1 MSNAKAKEPLF
12 HISKRDNISFKKS
25 LLIRVAS
32 VFFSLLLL
40 CVVCSIVGGKGIDTV
55 IGALF
60 DGNFGS
66 ERKIW
71 IMLKDTALLLGVS
84 LALIP
89 AFKMKFWNLGGNGQ
103 ILIGCLMAV
112 TCMQFFGG
120 KIPDWAVWI
129 IMTVLCIAGSAIW
142 AVIPAIFKALFNTNE
157 SLFTLM
163 LNYVAQFLVGYFV
176 VTWSTSG
183 SNVLSPYTQGV
194 LPDIGNQYLL
204 TIIVIAVA
212 TVVMSIYLSKSKQGY
227 ELSVVGESQNTAKY
241 VGINVKKVIIRT
253 MAISGAMCGI
263 VGLLLSGAIEHTM
276 SESIAKNMGFTA
288 IMATWLGHCNPITVI
303 LTSFLITFLSKGMVS
318 VRMELN
324 LTNDAI
330 SNVCIALVYFIIIA
344 SEFFITYK
352 IKSPIFTKISDAF
365 NRRKKAV
372 VDKAAQSQNES
383 ENSDNT
389 DLSSTDDG
397 MLNQNDVVIDSDDAT
412 ASEQQTPEQQEPV
425 SQDRTT
431 QSQSDDSAP
440 AISATDD
447 TATVTQQ
454 AATPKKKAAAK
465 TKKTQ
470 SQSDDSAP
478 AISATDDTAT

>member
-1 MSNAKAKEPLF
+1 MTDTKVREPLF
-12 HISKRDNISFKKS
+12 HITKRDNITTKKS
-25 LLIRVAS
+25 ILIRVIA

-40 CVVCSIVGGKGIDTV
+40 CIVCAIIGGEGIDV
-55 IGALF
+55 VLGALF

-66 ERKIW
+66 ERKFW
-71 IMLKDTALLLGVS
+71 IMLQDTALLLGVS

-112 TCMQFFGG
+112 VCMKFFGG
-120 KIPDWAVWI
+120 KIPDWSIWI
-129 IMTVLCIAGSAIW
+129 IMTLLCVLSGAIW
-142 AVIPAIFKALFNTNE
+142 ALIPAVFKAFFNTNE

-183 SNVLSPYTQGV
+183 SNVLTPFDQGNLPV
-194 LPDIGNQYLL
+194 LGNQYVL
-204 TIIVIAVA
+204 TVIVIALS

-263 VGLLLSGAIEHTM
+263 VGLLLAGAIEHTM

-288 IMATWLGHCNPITVI
+288 IMATWLGHCNPVMVI
-303 LTSFLITFLSKGMVS
+303 LTSFLITFLNRGMVS

-324 LTNDAI
+324 LTSDAI
-330 SNVCIALVYFIIIA
+330 GNVCIALAYFIIIA

-352 IKSPIFTKISDAF
+352 VKSPIFDKIAALIPKRKKTLQEESEQAEVVSEQSTQEASENVDESVVETMDDQPDDSDA
-365 NRRKKAV
+365 NSE
-372 VDKAAQSQNES
+372 DKQE
-383 ENSDNT
+383 
-389 DLSSTDDG
+389 G
-397 MLNQNDVVIDSDDAT
+397 G
-412 ASEQQTPEQQEPV
+412 EQ
-425 SQDRTT
+425 
-431 QSQSDDSAP
+431 
-440 AISATDD
+440 
-447 TATVTQQ
+447 
-454 AATPKKKAAAK
+454 
-465 TKKTQ
+465 
-470 SQSDDSAP
+470 
-478 AISATDDTAT
+478 

>member
-1 MSNAKAKEPLF
+1 MTDTKVREPLF
-12 HISKRDNISFKKS
+12 HITKRDNITTKKS
-25 LLIRVAS
+25 ILIRVIA

-40 CVVCSIVGGKGIDTV
+40 CVVCAIIGGEGIDV
-55 IGALF
+55 VLGALF

-71 IMLKDTALLLGVS
+71 IMLQDTALLLGVS

-112 TCMQFFGG
+112 VCMKFFGG
-120 KIPDWAVWI
+120 KIPDWSIWI
-129 IMTVLCIAGSAIW
+129 IMTLLCVLSGAIW
-142 AVIPAIFKALFNTNE
+142 ALIPAVFKAFFNTNE

-183 SNVLSPYTQGV
+183 SNVLTPFDQGNLPV
-194 LPDIGNQYLL
+194 LGNQYVL
-204 TIIVIAVA
+204 TVIVIALS

-241 VGINVKKVIIRT
+241 VGINVRKVIIRT

-288 IMATWLGHCNPITVI
+288 IMATWLAHCNPVMVI
-303 LTSFLITFLSKGMVS
+303 LTSFLITFLNRGMVS
-318 VRMELN
+318 VRMDLN
-324 LTNDAI
+324 LTSDAI

-352 IKSPIFTKISDAF
+352 VKSPIFDKIAALIPKRKKTLQEESEQAEVVNEQSTQKTSENVDESVVETMDDQPDDSDA
-365 NRRKKAV
+365 NSE
-372 VDKAAQSQNES
+372 DKQE
-383 ENSDNT
+383 
-389 DLSSTDDG
+389 G
-397 MLNQNDVVIDSDDAT
+397 G
-412 ASEQQTPEQQEPV
+412 EQ
-425 SQDRTT
+425 
-431 QSQSDDSAP
+431 
-440 AISATDD
+440 
-447 TATVTQQ
+447 
-454 AATPKKKAAAK
+454 
-465 TKKTQ
+465 
-470 SQSDDSAP
+470 
-478 AISATDDTAT
+478 

>member
-1 MSNAKAKEPLF
+1 MTDTKVREPLF
-12 HISKRDNISFKKS
+12 HITKRDNITTKKS
-25 LLIRVAS
+25 ILIRVIA

-40 CVVCSIVGGKGIDTV
+40 CIVCAIIGGEGIDV
-55 IGALF
+55 VLGALF

-66 ERKIW
+66 ERKFW
-71 IMLKDTALLLGVS
+71 IMLQDTALLLGVS

-112 TCMQFFGG
+112 VCMKFFGG
-120 KIPDWAVWI
+120 KIPDWSIWI
-129 IMTVLCIAGSAIW
+129 IMTLLCVLSGAIW
-142 AVIPAIFKALFNTNE
+142 ALIPAVFKAFFNTNE

-183 SNVLSPYTQGV
+183 SNVLTPFDQGNLPV
-194 LPDIGNQYLL
+194 LGNQYVL
-204 TIIVIAVA
+204 TVIVIALS

-241 VGINVKKVIIRT
+241 VGINVRKVIIRT

-288 IMATWLGHCNPITVI
+288 IMATWLGHCNPVMVI
-303 LTSFLITFLSKGMVS
+303 LTSFLITFLNRGMVS

-324 LTNDAI
+324 LTSDAI
-330 SNVCIALVYFIIIA
+330 GNVCIALAYFIIIA

-352 IKSPIFTKISDAF
+352 VKSPIFDRIAALIPKRKKTLREEREQAEDVSEQSTQEASENVDESVVETMDDQPDDSDA
-365 NRRKKAV
+365 NSE
-372 VDKAAQSQNES
+372 DKQE
-383 ENSDNT
+383 
-389 DLSSTDDG
+389 G
-397 MLNQNDVVIDSDDAT
+397 G
-412 ASEQQTPEQQEPV
+412 EQ
-425 SQDRTT
+425 
-431 QSQSDDSAP
+431 
-440 AISATDD
+440 
-447 TATVTQQ
+447 
-454 AATPKKKAAAK
+454 
-465 TKKTQ
+465 
-470 SQSDDSAP
+470 
-478 AISATDDTAT
+478 

>member
-1 MSNAKAKEPLF
+1 MTDTKVREPLF
-12 HISKRDNISFKKS
+12 HITKRDNITTKKS
-25 LLIRVAS
+25 ILIRIIA

-40 CVVCSIVGGKGIDTV
+40 CVVCAIIGGEGIDV
-55 IGALF
+55 VLGALF

-71 IMLKDTALLLGVS
+71 IMLQDTALLLGVS

-112 TCMQFFGG
+112 VCMKFFGG
-120 KIPDWAVWI
+120 KIPDWSIWI
-129 IMTVLCIAGSAIW
+129 IMTLLCVLSGAIW
-142 AVIPAIFKALFNTNE
+142 ALIPAVFKAFFNTNE

-183 SNVLSPYTQGV
+183 SNVLTPFDQGNLPV
-194 LPDIGNQYLL
+194 LGNQYVL
-204 TIIVIAVA
+204 TVIVIALS

-241 VGINVKKVIIRT
+241 VGINVRKVIIRT

-288 IMATWLGHCNPITVI
+288 IMATWLGHCNPLMVV
-303 LTSFLITFLSKGMVS
+303 LTSFLITFLNRGMVS
-318 VRMELN
+318 VRMDLN
-324 LTNDAI
+324 LTSDAI

-352 IKSPIFTKISDAF
+352 VKSPIFDKIAALIPKRKKTLQEESEQAEVVNEQSTQKTSENVDESVVETMDDQPDDSDA
-365 NRRKKAV
+365 NSK
-372 VDKAAQSQNES
+372 DKQE
-383 ENSDNT
+383 
-389 DLSSTDDG
+389 G
-397 MLNQNDVVIDSDDAT
+397 G
-412 ASEQQTPEQQEPV
+412 EQ
-425 SQDRTT
+425 
-431 QSQSDDSAP
+431 
-440 AISATDD
+440 
-447 TATVTQQ
+447 
-454 AATPKKKAAAK
+454 
-465 TKKTQ
+465 
-470 SQSDDSAP
+470 
-478 AISATDDTAT
+478 

>member
-1 MSNAKAKEPLF
+1 MTNSKVREPLF
-12 HISKRDNISFKKS
+12 HITKRDNITTKKS
-25 LLIRVAS
+25 ILVRVIA

-40 CVVCSIVGGKGIDTV
+40 CVVCAIVGGKGIDV
-55 IGALF
+55 VLGALF
-60 DGNFGS
+60 DGAFGS

-71 IMLKDTALLLGVS
+71 ILLQDTALLLGVS

-112 TCMQFFGG
+112 VCMKFFGG
-120 KIPDWAVWI
+120 KIPDWSVWI
-129 IMTVLCIAGSAIW
+129 IMTVLCVLGGAIW
-142 AVIPAIFKALFNTNE
+142 ALIPAIFKAFFNTNE

-183 SNVLSPYTQGV
+183 SNVLTPFDQGTLPV
-194 LPDIGNQYLL
+194 LGNQYLL
-204 TIIVIAVA
+204 TILVIVIS
-212 TVVMSIYLSKSKQGY
+212 TVVMTIYLGKSKQGY

-288 IMATWLGHCNPITVI
+288 IMATWLAHCNPVMVI
-303 LTSFLITFLSKGMVS
+303 LTSFLITFLNRGMVS
-318 VRMELN
+318 VRMDLN
-324 LTNDAI
+324 LTSDAI

-352 IKSPIFTKISDAF
+352 VKSPIFDKIATLIPK
-365 NRRKKAV
+365 RKKTV
-372 VDKAAQSQNES
+372 KEV
-383 ENSDNT
+383 
-389 DLSSTDDG
+389 
-397 MLNQNDVVIDSDDAT
+397 
-412 ASEQQTPEQQEPV
+412 SEQEVVNEQSTQETSEKADDLVVESATDQTNAT
-425 SQDRTT
+425 DA
-431 QSQSDDSAP
+431 QSDDK
-440 AISATDD
+440 
-447 TATVTQQ
+447 QEGGEQ
-454 AATPKKKAAAK
+454 
-465 TKKTQ
+465 
-470 SQSDDSAP
+470 
-478 AISATDDTAT
+478 